1 MQEIYQEISNRIEN
15 GYILKMNNEN
25 ALTSEKHLFILLE
38 MWVKRTENS
47 KDTIGNL
54 DVYNNNV
61 KIIKLN
67 LDNKSYYIDADTTR
81 EGVLKFLENRNKR
94 WITILNVRGKNIN
107 KITNNEDSTPIEG
120 FYMYKVIN

>member
-1 MQEIYQEISNRIEN
+1 MKTNIYQEISNRIEN

-47 KDTIGNL
+47 NDTIGNL
-54 DVYNNNV
+54 DLYNNNV
-61 KIIKLN
+61 KIIRLN
-67 LDNKSYYIDADTTR
+67 FANTAYYINADSTR
-81 EGVLKFLENRNKR
+81 EGVLKFLENKKNDWKIIENERGRMNKV
-94 WITILNVRGKNIN
+94 TNTTN
-107 KITNNEDSTPIEG
+107 KEPIQG

>member
-15 GYILKMNNEN
+15 GYILQMNNEN

-47 KDTIGNL
+47 NDTIGNL
-54 DVYNNNV
+54 DLYNNNV

-81 EGVLKFLENRNKR
+81 EGVLKFLENKKTKWETIENRNGKRNKV
-94 WITILNVRGKNIN
+94 TNT
-107 KITNNEDSTPIEG
+107 TNNDPIPG
-120 FYMYKVIN
+120 FYMYKVIR